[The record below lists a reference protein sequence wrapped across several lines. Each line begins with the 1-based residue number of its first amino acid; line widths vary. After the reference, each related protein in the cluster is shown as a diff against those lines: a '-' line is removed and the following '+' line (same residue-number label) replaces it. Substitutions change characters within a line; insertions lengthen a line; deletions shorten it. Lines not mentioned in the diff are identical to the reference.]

1 MAVGVVGQFDLEGN
15 DVFIA
20 RQKDKNTA
28 SAISPIL
35 ISAGHNNKNK
45 KIHNN

>member
-1 MAVGVVGQFDLEGN
+1 MAVGVVGHFDLEGN

-35 ISAGHNNKNK
+35 ISAGHNKKK